1 MTRLHLPGAAA
12 IFFAFVACSVPVG
25 EAPPEDQAHVVP
37 AHELQVGAAADVDSP
52 IDPSV
57 RPEDLP
63 IPTAPTAAEI
73 EAFHARVRR
82 LSPTK
87 FPDLPATLSKTL
99 IERECLIPQAG
110 SKGPLGNVIRGE
122 FFAAGQESWAVVCSR
137 NRRSQILAFRSASDS
152 QPEIVE
158 EFDDQVCMG
167 EESNC
172 GMLYGTNINAVGGEY
187 IVRHY
192 EAFGGPVPPPIDHQG
207 INVGIWDKASVVRY
221 FHEGE
226 WLTLTG
232 AD

>member
-1 MTRLHLPGAAA
+1 MTRFHLAGAGVPLL
-12 IFFAFVACSVPVG
+12 FFVACSIPVG
-25 EAPPEDQAHVVP
+25 EAPPEDQAPVVP
-37 AHELQVGAAADVDSP
+37 AHETQVVTAADVDSP
-52 IDPSV
+52 IDLSV

-63 IPTAPTAAEI
+63 IPPVATAAEI

-82 LSPTK
+82 LSPTE
-87 FPDLPATLSKTL
+87 FLDLPAALSQVL

-122 FFAAGQESWAVVCSR
+122 FFAAGHESWAVTCSR
-137 NRRSQILAFRSASDS
+137 NRRSQILAFRSASDA

-167 EESNC
+167 EEWNC

-192 EAFGGPVPPPIDHQG
+192 EAYGGPVPPPIDHQG
-207 INVGIWDKASVVRY
+207 INVGIWEKASVVHY